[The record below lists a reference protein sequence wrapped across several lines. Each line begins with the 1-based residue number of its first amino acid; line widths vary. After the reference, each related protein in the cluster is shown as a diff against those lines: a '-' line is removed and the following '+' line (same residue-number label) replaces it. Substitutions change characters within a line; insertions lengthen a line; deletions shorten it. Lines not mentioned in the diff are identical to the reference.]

1 MEGRMALTGDQIKK
15 LNSFFAE
22 RRIKNTATRLVG
34 KLSGNAPL
42 GRITEQL
49 GIVPKDQLKE
59 FRKNCKAVPPI
70 ISGALT
76 RAIRAHLS
84 AINRKGGFSGP
95 REIRIKIRGGR
106 DFELQIAQQK
116 SHTEITLTMRT
127 AG

>member
-1 MEGRMALTGDQIKK
+1 MALTGDQIKK

-22 RRIKNTATRLVG
+22 RRIKSTATRLV

-42 GRITEQL
+42 GRLTEQL

-70 ISGALT
+70 ISSALT
-76 RAIRAHLS
+76 RAIRAHLN
-84 AINRKGGFSGP
+84 AVNGKGDFAGP

-106 DFELQIAQQK
+106 DFGLQIAQQK
-116 SHTEITLTMRT
+116 SHTEIILTMRT